1 MIAYRGYT
9 YWKVKLRVIM
19 EQEKKS
25 LVKKLERVDE
35 KFSDVADVCVGLICK
50 ALVIFS
56 ITICALAVVALL
68 IMLVISTYFA
78 ISSQLF

>member
-1 MIAYRGYT
+1 
-9 YWKVKLRVIM
+9 M
-19 EQEKKS
+19 EQENKS
-25 LVKKLERVDE
+25 LLKKLERVDE

-68 IMLVISTYFA
+68 IMLVISTCSA
-78 ISSQLF
+78 IALQVP

>member
-1 MIAYRGYT
+1 
-9 YWKVKLRVIM
+9 M

-50 ALVIFS
+50 ALVIFG
-56 ITICALAVVALL
+56 IMICALAVVALL
-68 IMLVISTYFA
+68 VVFVISTYSA

>member
-1 MIAYRGYT
+1 
-9 YWKVKLRVIM
+9 M
-19 EQEKKS
+19 EQENKS
-25 LVKKLERVDE
+25 LLKKLERVDE
-35 KFSDVADVCVGLICK
+35 KFSDVADVCVRLICK
-50 ALVIFS
+50 GLVIFS

>member
-1 MIAYRGYT
+1 
-9 YWKVKLRVIM
+9 M

-35 KFSDVADVCVGLICK
+35 KFSEVVGVYVVIVCK
-50 ALVIFS
+50 VIVVIG
-56 ITICALAVVALL
+56 ITFCAFALAALL
-68 IMLVISTYFA
+68 TMVSISIYSA

>member
-9 YWKVKLRVIM
+9 YWKLKLRVIM
-19 EQEKKS
+19 EQEKNS

-68 IMLVISTYFA
+68 IMLVISAYSA

>member
-1 MIAYRGYT
+1 
-9 YWKVKLRVIM
+9 M
-19 EQEKKS
+19 EQENKS
-25 LVKKLERVDE
+25 LLKKLERVDY

-68 IMLVISTYFA
+68 IMLVISTYSA

>member
-1 MIAYRGYT
+1 
-9 YWKVKLRVIM
+9 M
-19 EQEKKS
+19 EQENKS
-25 LVKKLERVDE
+25 LLKKLERVDE

-50 ALVIFS
+50 GLVIFS

-68 IMLVISTYFA
+68 IMLVISTYSA

>member
-1 MIAYRGYT
+1 VIAYRGYT
-9 YWKVKLRVIM
+9 YWKLKLRVIM
-19 EQEKKS
+19 EQEKNS

-68 IMLVISTYFA
+68 IMLVISAYSA